1 MKRLISTIISVTLAA
16 ASLCFASSANAA
28 APADYSAWPTCA
40 TGADQYCVESAT
52 IALPN
57 KTAESLANQG
67 LTIDAHLFDA
77 GFSKSLAIELLKN
90 SNQELGASVLG
101 STFTFTLRTSSW
113 KPSQQ
118 LFGQGQFVSYS
129 TAASGENYSLTVSAK
144 IIRYQYNTS
153 CTPQACDG
161 VAEGTYEG
169 YFQVVINNA
178 DPSTTDETLL
188 STAGASQMSGWN
200 KANASFNIQLA
211 QPKTL
216 PLQLDAVLSATNI
229 AKDLGATPAY
239 VASNFKVAL
248 SQNNVAIGSASM
260 QATNKGLQLRATA
273 DVGGAFT
280 LTISPKVLLAKP
292 TISTVKYSSKTK
304 QTVIVKPNKTA
315 KSLYVTCYGAANKVV
330 TFSSTAFTFT
340 KTMPKGDWSCTVQ
353 LVNGYRGPNSMYF
366 GLYNKG

>member
-1 MKRLISTIISVTLAA
+1 MKRFISTIISITLAA
-16 ASLCFASSANAA
+16 AILSFATAAKAA
-28 APADYSAWPTCA
+28 APADYTAWPTCA
-40 TGADQYCVESAT
+40 TAVDQYCVESAT

-57 KTAESLANQG
+57 KTAEPLASQG

-77 GFSKSLAIELLKN
+77 GFSKSLAVELLKN
-90 SNQELGASVLG
+90 SSQELGASLVG
-101 STFTFTLRTSSW
+101 AIVSFTLRTSTW

-129 TAASGENYSLTVSAK
+129 NSASGENYSLSVSAK
-144 IIRYQYNTS
+144 IIRYEYNTN

-169 YFQVVINNA
+169 YFQVVITNA
-178 DPSTTDETLL
+178 DPASSDETLL
-188 STAGASQMSGWN
+188 STAGATQMSGWN
-200 KANASFNIQLA
+200 KANASFSIQVA

-216 PLQLDAVLSATNI
+216 PLQLDAVLSATNM
-229 AKDLGATPAY
+229 AKNLGASPAY
-239 VASNFKVAL
+239 VASNFKIAL
-248 SQNNVAIGSASM
+248 TQNKAAIGSASM
-260 QATNKGLQLRATA
+260 QATSTGLQLRATA

-292 TISTVKYSSKTK
+292 TISTVKYTSKTK

-315 KSLYVTCYGAANKVV
+315 KSLYVTCYASPNKVV

-340 KTMPKGDWSCTVQ
+340 KTMPKGEWSCTVQ